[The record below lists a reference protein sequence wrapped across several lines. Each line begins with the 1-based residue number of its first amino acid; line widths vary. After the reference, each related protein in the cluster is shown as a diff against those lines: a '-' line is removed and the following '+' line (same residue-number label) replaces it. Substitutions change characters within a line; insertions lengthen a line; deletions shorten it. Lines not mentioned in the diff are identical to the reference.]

1 MANSPA
7 ARRTK
12 IVATIG
18 PATQEPEVLT
28 EVLRAGV
35 DVTRLNLAHGL
46 THTQRE
52 LVPSIRAIAA
62 ELGRVVGILADL
74 PGPKMRTGPIEEGVV
89 SIEEGHRLLLTHEDV
104 PGTAERVST
113 TVDGLA
119 KIVGP
124 GDEIFFGDG
133 SIVVTV
139 VSSHGSEVVTEVK
152 RGGLLRSRK
161 GMHVPGSERKV
172 EAFTQDDRDALE
184 FACSF
189 GVDFVGLSFVR
200 DADDIRR
207 ARKYAAAHRHI
218 PSFVAKIET
227 RAAVDNLAEIVR
239 EADAV
244 MVARGD
250 LGIQMPLRNMPLLQ
264 KEIISTCNRAG
275 KPVITATEML
285 ESMTQSPLPT
295 RAEVSDVANAVIDG
309 TDAVMLS
316 GETAVGEYPVETVK
330 AMADIAVSAETLEA
344 QQVEVTPALDDDPV
358 SWAIARAAVH
368 AAEDLNVSAILC
380 PTRSGATARRV
391 AAFRP
396 RMPVLGLAH
405 REETAGLLALIWGV
419 VPFVAPFLP
428 EGKVATEAVE
438 RAVAVARRANLVHS
452 GELVAVVAGGPEP
465 RAGSTDFVR
474 IVAA

>member
-1 MANSPA
+1 MAQTVKEP
-7 ARRTK
+7 RRTK

-18 PATQEPEVLT
+18 PATQEPAVLT
-28 EVLRAGV
+28 EVIRAGV

-46 THTQRE
+46 SQTQRE
-52 LVPSIRAIAA
+52 LIPSIRSIAA
-62 ELGRVVGILADL
+62 EMNRVVGILVDL

-89 SIEEGHRLLLTHEDV
+89 SLESGDRIVLTRDDV
-104 PGTAERVST
+104 PGDAHRVST
-113 TVDGLA
+113 TVEGLA

-124 GDEIFFGDG
+124 GDEIFLGDG

-139 VSSHGSEVVTEVK
+139 AASHGSDVTTEVR

-172 EAFTQDDRDALE
+172 EAFTQDDRDGLE

-189 GVDFVGLSFVR
+189 GIDFVGLSFVR

-207 ARKYAAAHRHI
+207 ARKFAAAHRHI

-227 RAAVDNLAEIVR
+227 RAAVDNLDEIVR

-250 LGIQMPLRNMPLLQ
+250 LGIQMPLRSMPLLQ
-264 KEIISTCNRAG
+264 KDIISTCNRAG

-309 TDAVMLS
+309 SDAVMLS
-316 GETAVGEYPVETVK
+316 GETAVGEFPVETVR
-330 AMADIAVSAETLEA
+330 AMSDIAVSAETA
-344 QQVEVTPALDDDPV
+344 GPRRVEVTLSIDEDPV
-358 SWAIARAAVH
+358 SWA
-368 AAEDLNVSAILC
+368 
-380 PTRSGATARRV
+380 
-391 AAFRP
+391 
-396 RMPVLGLAH
+396 
-405 REETAGLLALIWGV
+405 
-419 VPFVAPFLP
+419 
-428 EGKVATEAVE
+428 
-438 RAVAVARRANLVHS
+438 
-452 GELVAVVAGGPEP
+452 
-465 RAGSTDFVR
+465 
-474 IVAA
+474 